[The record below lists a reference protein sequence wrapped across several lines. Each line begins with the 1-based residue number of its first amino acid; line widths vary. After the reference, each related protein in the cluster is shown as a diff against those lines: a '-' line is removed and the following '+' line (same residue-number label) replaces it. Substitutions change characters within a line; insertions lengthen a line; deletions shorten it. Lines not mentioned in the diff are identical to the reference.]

1 MKKVYIVLTY
11 TGTIL
16 SKLVKGYT
24 NDDYAH
30 VSIALD
36 KELKEMYS
44 FGRLNPY
51 IPFIGGFVHESV
63 DRGTFKR
70 FYKTKTKIYSLE
82 VNEEQFIKIC
92 NIIKEF
98 NENRHSYKFNV
109 LGLFFAAINLNIKR
123 EKCFYCASFLL
134 LFLSVT
140 LKISIFAID
149 NSVSLI
155 KLMQGKASFATP
167 KETENNRTTNRDE
180 ASHQVRPTHREH

>member
-16 SKLVKGYT
+16 SKLVRGYT
-24 NDDYAH
+24 NDYYAH

-63 DRGTFKR
+63 NYGTFKR

-82 VNEEQFIKIC
+82 VNEEQYEKIC
-92 NIIKEF
+92 NIIDDI
-98 NENRHSYKFNV
+98 NENKHSYKFNV
-109 LGLFFAAINLNIKR
+109 LGLFLAAINLKIKR
-123 EKCFYCASFLL
+123 EKCFYCAEFVKYVLDS
-134 LFLSVT
+134 S
-140 LKISIFAID
+140 
-149 NSVSLI
+149 SLDVN
-155 KLMQGKASFATP
+155 LP
-167 KETENNRTTNRDE
+167 DV
-180 ASHQVRPTHREH
+180 VRPNDFNYLENAKEIYTGVLKQYKI